1 MSIYPF
7 CISHLLYFK
16 LSFLERFWFA
26 FINSVVSFFS
36 FATYAMHWYASKMI
50 EIYELISMHSYKNL
64 NTFFYAMS
72 SQLWIR
78 ILQGVYNK
86 PFLCNFQ
93 HGKKKGEREKK
104 LNGGTKAINWS
115 SRTVRNQ
122 LQSSSSSHH
131 RLIPFSST
139 CSYRGDLI
147 SSSTFSFHNFPSFHH
162 PQQHSQV
169 LQQSTNI
176 NSSTAPDFLGS
187 VCHSCYYFSNPRIC
201 S

>member
-50 EIYELISMHSYKNL
+50 EIYELISMHSYRNL

-72 SQLWIR
+72 SQLWKR
-78 ILQGVYNK
+78 ILQSVYNK

-93 HGKKKGEREKK
+93 HGKKREREKK

-115 SRTVRNQ
+115 SRIVRNQ
-122 LQSSSSSHH
+122 LQSNSSSHH
-131 RLIPFSST
+131 RLFNRQFIT
-139 CSYRGDLI
+139 
-147 SSSTFSFHNFPSFHH
+147 
-162 PQQHSQV
+162 QV
-169 LQQSTNI
+169 NSVQFNLLLQGG
-176 NSSTAPDFLGS
+176 P
-187 VCHSCYYFSNPRIC
+187 H
-201 S
+201 

>member
-50 EIYELISMHSYKNL
+50 EIYELISMHSYRNL

-72 SQLWIR
+72 SQL
-78 ILQGVYNK
+78 YY
-86 PFLCNFQ
+86 
-93 HGKKKGEREKK
+93 GKEYYKVFTISRFCATFSMEKKEREKK
-104 LNGGTKAINWS
+104 LKGGTKAINWS

-122 LQSSSSSHH
+122 LQSNSSSHH
-131 RLIPFSST
+131 RLIPCSST
-139 CSYRGDLI
+139 CSYRMGLI
-147 SSSTFSFHNFPSFHH
+147 TSSSFSFHNFPSFRH

-176 NSSTAPDFLGS
+176 NSSTAPDFLGC
-187 VCHSCYYFSNPRIC
+187 VFHSCYYFSSPRIC